1 MRSYKKQNIME
12 QYILSI
18 KYRIGESNVKKQL
31 VFGDYDIAYKA
42 MMDNFDSFAK
52 EHNINPNGKEIT
64 MISKSGSHLDC
75 WQNDKFSYFSDIT
88 HPRRE
93 NETPMDYNEA
103 VR

>member
-1 MRSYKKQNIME
+1 ME
-12 QYILSI
+12 KYRLLIQ
-18 KYRIGESNVKKQL
+18 YRIGESNVRKQF

-52 EHNINPNGKEIT
+52 EHNINPNGKKIT
-64 MISKSGSHLDC
+64 MLSKNENHLDC
-75 WQNDKFSYFSDIT
+75 WQTGKFRYFSDIT
-88 HPRRE
+88 HTRGE